1 MKLTLCSMGIT
12 FILLEREYFNIH
24 KVYNFPFRYQH
35 EAEFNK
41 MR

>member
-1 MKLTLCSMGIT
+1 MTLTLYSRIT
-12 FILLEREYFNIH
+12 FTLSGREYFNIY

>member
-1 MKLTLCSMGIT
+1 MFDGYYAQKITL
-12 FILLEREYFNIH
+12 ILSGGEYFNIH